1 MNVCWTLDLIGW
13 QFLKWHTLITFRST
27 LALVRLP
34 LLLGL
39 LLLLAVQGGDLEGL
53 LLANLLRLEVA
64 ELEVLRLLLDDR
76 LLLANLLCLLLTLDE
91 LDAVVRL
98 GLSRPSPLVVREL
111 ADLDLLALS
120 VLVASH
126 DLVSPRLRLAN
137 LLRLNVADFLGLLDK
152 GGFARRSVVDVVPI
166 EPVPGVS
173 LGLSGGGRAG
183 QGDQHGGEN
192 ESLHVVVSGASR
204 RELPTASH

>member
-1 MNVCWTLDLIGW
+1 MNVCWTVDLIGW

-27 LALVRLP
+27 LALLLLP

-53 LLANLLRLEVA
+53 LLAHLLRLEVA
-64 ELEVLRLLLDDR
+64 KLEVLRLLLDDG

-98 GLSRPSPLVVREL
+98 GLSGPSPLVVREL
-111 ADLDLLALS
+111 ADLDLLTLS
-120 VLVASH
+120 VLVAGH
-126 DLVSPRLRLAN
+126 HLVSPRLGLAN
-137 LLRLNVADFLGLLDK
+137 LLRLDVADFLGLLGK
-152 GGFARRSVVDVVPI
+152 GRLTRRSVVDVVPV

-173 LGLSGGGRAG
+173 LGLCGGG
-183 QGDQHGGEN
+183 
-192 ESLHVVVSGASR
+192 
-204 RELPTASH
+204 

>member
-1 MNVCWTLDLIGW
+1 MYFMNVCWTVDLIGW

-27 LALVRLP
+27 LALVLP

-53 LLANLLRLEVA
+53 LLAHLLRLEVA
-64 ELEVLRLLLDDR
+64 ELEVLRLLLDHG

-98 GLSRPSPLVVREL
+98 GLGGPSPLVVREL
-111 ADLDLLALS
+111 AHLDLLALS

-126 DLVSPRLRLAN
+126 NLVSPRLRLAN
-137 LLRLNVADFLGLLDK
+137 LLRLDVADFLGLLHK
-152 GGFARRSVVDVVPI
+152 GGFARRSVVDMMPV
-166 EPVPGVS
+166 EPVAGVG
-173 LGLSGGGRAG
+173 LGLCGGGRAG
-183 QGDQHGGEN
+183 QGDHHGGEN
-192 ESLHVVVSGASR
+192 ESVHVVVS
-204 RELPTASH
+204 